1 MDGIINIYKEKG
13 FTSFDV
19 VAKMRGIL
27 HMKKIG
33 HTGTLDPDAEGV
45 LPVCLGKATK
55 LCSVFEEHEKTY
67 RGVLMLGLVTDT
79 QDLTGTVL
87 EEHREEAASVT
98 REQVLEVLD
107 RFRGNIMQV
116 PPMYSALKVDGKR
129 LYEYARQGKVVERKA
144 RPVTI
149 YELEAE
155 EIDLPRVVLRVRC
168 SKGTYIRTLCHDIGA
183 ALGCGGSM
191 ESLVRI
197 QVGRFHLDQAVK
209 LGQLQELADAGQA
222 ESVIM
227 PLEEPLRIYPA
238 FHSLEAFDV
247 LLRNGAR
254 MRPDMIEMETDSTGP
269 DGGIGCTEQADAGA
283 GAQTAFTEQ
292 ETADT
297 AGTPDSE
304 TTIAGAAGIEAADA
318 GAADAESQ
326 GGRDLL
332 YRAYLSSGSFIGLY
346 VYNEDRGDYKPFKMF
361 V

>member
-45 LPVCLGKATK
+45 LPVCLGKATR

-79 QDLTGTVL
+79 QDLTGTIL
-87 EEHREEAASVT
+87 EEHREEAGAVT
-98 REQVLEVLD
+98 RGQVLEVLD
-107 RFRGNIMQV
+107 RFRGRIMQV

-155 EIDLPRVVLRVRC
+155 EIDLPKVVLRVRC

-191 ESLVRI
+191 ESLVRL
-197 QVGRFHLDQAVK
+197 QVGRFHLDQAVT
-209 LGQLQELADAGQA
+209 LGRLQELADAGQA
-222 ESVIM
+222 ESVIL

-238 FHSLEAFDV
+238 FHCLEAFDV

-254 MRPDMIEMETDSTGP
+254 MRPEMIEMEGHAKAA
-269 DGGIGCTEQADAGA
+269 EAEGA
-283 GAQTAFTEQ
+283 SGLE
-292 ETADT
+292 E
-297 AGTPDSE
+297 S
-304 TTIAGAAGIEAADA
+304 AADNASDQEEA
-318 GAADAESQ
+318 GPAGMAGMAEPSPAQ
-326 GGRDLL
+326 PSL
-332 YRAYLSSGSFIGLY
+332 YRAYLSDGSFIGLY
-346 VYNEDRGDYKPFKMF
+346 VYNEDRRDYKPFKMF